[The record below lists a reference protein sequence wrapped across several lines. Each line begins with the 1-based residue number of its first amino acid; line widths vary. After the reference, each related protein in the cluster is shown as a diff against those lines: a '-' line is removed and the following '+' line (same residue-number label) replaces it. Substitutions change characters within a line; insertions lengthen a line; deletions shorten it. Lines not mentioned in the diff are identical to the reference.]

1 VPSKYLISGR
11 TEADAGEVRSRVGK
25 IPLKARPEVEI
36 RGTGKGLVILLDSQ
50 VPAEQLARA
59 LQAKLSAA
67 PGFFAGAV
75 CELRWRDRAQEPD
88 LPVLKEIL
96 AQHGVSVRSRSDGG
110 GVLLPADKFDGAK
123 VIALPQHQALLV
135 QGLVRSGQTVRYAGH
150 VVIMG
155 HVNPGGRVEAGG
167 HVAVLGRLAGTVL
180 AGWPDNRRARIWT
193 WLLHSPQVAVAGHYL
208 PPDAPCAPGPK
219 MIRLHREKL
228 RVEDWFPNRPGS
240 L

>member
-1 VPSKYLISGR
+1 M
-11 TEADAGEVRSRVGK
+11 GK

-88 LPVLKEIL
+88 LPVLKQLL
-96 AQHGVSVRSRSDGG
+96 AQHGITIRHRSD
-110 GVLLPADKFDGAK
+110 DGALALPSDHAGGAR
-123 VIALPQHQALLV
+123 VITLPQHQTLLV
-135 QGLVRSGQTVRYAGH
+135 QGLVRSGQTVRYPGH
-150 VVIMG
+150 VVIAG

-167 HVAVLGRLAGTVL
+167 HVAVLGKLAGTVL
-180 AGWPDNRRARIWT
+180 AGWPDNRGARIWA
-193 WLLHSPQVAVAGHYL
+193 WWLHSTQVAVAGHYL
-208 PPDAPCAPGPK
+208 PPGVPPTSGPK
-219 MIRLHREKL
+219 MIRLHRERL
-228 RVEDWFPNRPGS
+228 RVEDWLSNRSMPI
-240 L
+240 